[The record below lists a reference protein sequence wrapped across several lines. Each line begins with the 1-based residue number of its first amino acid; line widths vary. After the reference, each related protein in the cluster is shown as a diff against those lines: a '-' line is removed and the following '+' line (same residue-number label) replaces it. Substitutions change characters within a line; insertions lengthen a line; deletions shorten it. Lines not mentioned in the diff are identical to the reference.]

1 MDTLPAAVVAALRTP
16 DRRDDLVA
24 ALTAFDAEVRT
35 GPRPEDVAVCARLV
49 EVLSVPAHA
58 DLADRA
64 LGTHA
69 AVCAAT
75 AAESDEVVAWL
86 LRLQLEFPESPEV
99 RLADYAAALGDEGLA
114 LYRAVAVER
123 FSALPVIGFGETGRY
138 DRVRWALLRIM
149 EELAEYTEDVD
160 LQVLV
165 LAKDL
170 SSGWHYLQVAT
181 VLQEAGRSW
190 EAVEWVHRGLAA
202 TGGRGAAGRLVDLGV
217 TEYTRLGKL
226 DEAAALRKPTSH
238 GTGGDSSRADR
249 TTG

>member
-1 MDTLPAAVVAALRTP
+1 MDTLPAAVASALRTP
-16 DRRDDLVA
+16 DRWDDLVSVLA
-24 ALTAFDAEVRT
+24 AFDDEVRAT
-35 GPRPEDVAVCARLV
+35 PKGTDVAVCARLV
-49 EVLSVPAHA
+49 EVLSAPPYT

-64 LGTHA
+64 LSTHA

-75 AAESDEVVAWL
+75 AADPREVVAWL
-86 LRLQLEFPESPEV
+86 LRLQSEFPEAPEV
-99 RLADYAAALGDEGLA
+99 RLADYAPALGEEGLA
-114 LYRAVAVER
+114 LYRALAVER

-181 VLQEAGRSW
+181 VLQEAGRSP
-190 EAVEWVHRGLAA
+190 EAIEWVHRGLAA
-202 TGGRGAAGRLVDLGV
+202 TGGRGAAGRLIDLGV
-217 TEYTRLGKL
+217 TEYTRLGKH
-226 DEAAALRKPTSH
+226 DEAAALRRS
-238 GTGGDSSRADR
+238 AD
-249 TTG
+249 